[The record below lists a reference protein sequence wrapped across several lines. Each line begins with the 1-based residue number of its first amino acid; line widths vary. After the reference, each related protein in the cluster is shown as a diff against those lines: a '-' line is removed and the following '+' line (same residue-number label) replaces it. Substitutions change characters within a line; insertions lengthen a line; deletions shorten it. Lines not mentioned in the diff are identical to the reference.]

1 MAFQLDN
8 SHTQIQFSVRH
19 MMISKVRGEFT
30 KFNGSIDLNV
40 EKPELSTVEVDVE
53 LASINTRDAQ
63 RDGHLRSA
71 DFFDVENNPTMKFK
85 STSVQVL
92 DKQHAKVNGDL
103 TIRTVTKPVT
113 LDVEFVGSAKS
124 PWGTTNYG
132 FSAKTKINRED
143 FGLVWNVALESGGW
157 LVGKEVEIDIEAEVV
172 QVAEQQPELV
182 AA

>member
-1 MAFQLDN
+1 MAFQIDN
-8 SHTQIQFSVRH
+8 AHTQIQFAVRH
-19 MMISKVRGEFT
+19 MMISKVRGEFS
-30 KFNGSIDLNV
+30 KFSGSIDLDV
-40 EKPELSTVEVDVE
+40 DHPERTAVEVDVE

-71 DFFDVENNPTMKFK
+71 DFFDVENNPTMRFK
-85 STSVQVL
+85 STAVQVL
-92 DKQHAKVNGDL
+92 DKSHAKLTGDL
-103 TIRTVTKPVT
+103 TIRGVTKPVT
-113 LDVEFVGSAKS
+113 LDVEYVGSAKS

-157 LVGKEVEIDIEAEVV
+157 LVGKDVEIEIETELV
-172 QVAEQQPELV
+172 QVAEQQPV